1 MEKENQINDEI
12 VSENKNFKNF
22 LNEIIMLS
30 GMCIGALVGM
40 ATIEFGGIGMGI
52 GIVAGS
58 KLATKIVNKL

>member
-1 MEKENQINDEI
+1 
-12 VSENKNFKNF
+12 
-22 LNEIIMLS
+22 
-30 GMCIGALVGM
+30 M